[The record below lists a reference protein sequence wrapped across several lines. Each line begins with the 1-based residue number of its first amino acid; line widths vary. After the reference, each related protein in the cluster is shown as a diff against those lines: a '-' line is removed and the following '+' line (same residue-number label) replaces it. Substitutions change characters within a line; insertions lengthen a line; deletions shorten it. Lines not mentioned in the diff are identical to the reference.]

1 MNELYL
7 IAIVGAVLV
16 IAVMIY
22 IVYGGKL
29 RKTGADRI
37 IIELLMILGTSL
49 DKIDQKKFAKEV
61 NEVVVAIR
69 VSPMSTI
76 DELYDVVAMLRDAL
90 DDETL
95 AQIDQKI
102 DELYETGVVQD
113 AF

>member
-113 AF
+113 AL